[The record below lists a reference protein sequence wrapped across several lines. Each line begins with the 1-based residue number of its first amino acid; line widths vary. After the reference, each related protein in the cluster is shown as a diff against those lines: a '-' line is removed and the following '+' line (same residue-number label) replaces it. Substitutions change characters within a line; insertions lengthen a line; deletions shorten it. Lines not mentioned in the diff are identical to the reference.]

1 MKKAKKTA
9 AFLFVV
15 VLLMSSVAFAGQN
28 YEVSANDVEIVQTAD
43 HEINQAR
50 WISIQ
55 KEYTSGT
62 IPDHIV
68 YNSGGYTGILYF
80 QSAEIFT
87 DKVIATFAGWVKSGV
102 DPASCGDYQ
111 Y

>member
-1 MKKAKKTA
+1 MKKIAL
-9 AFLFVV
+9 LFVV
-15 VLLMSSVAFAGQN
+15 VLLMSSVAFAGQA

-43 HEINQAR
+43 QEINQAK
-50 WISIQ
+50 WITV
-55 KEYTSGT
+55 KKPYTNGI